1 MVEEAIV
8 QESEQFDQP
17 NPYEF
22 PEYFFAGFWIRF
34 FAFLVDLLCI
44 VAISTIVINFLSMI
58 SPISSSNSLLSVNG
72 LVKLIV
78 YLGYFILLTKLNRGQ
93 TIGKMIFG
101 LQVISMDDIQ
111 LSWTTVL
118 IREGACRF
126 ILKTSFLVLGY
137 IVAAFTNRKQHPG
150 DYLSQT
156 AVVSLTVVKAH
167 QMGQRVN

>member
-1 MVEEAIV
+1 MMEESV
-8 QESEQFDQP
+8 YSKQEENNLT

-22 PEYFFAGFWIRF
+22 PDYFFAGFWIRF

-44 VAISTIVINFLSMI
+44 WSISNVVLNTFSIVH
-58 SPISSSNSLLSVNG
+58 PISDGSGIVSVSG
-72 LVKLIV
+72 FTKLIV

-118 IREGACRF
+118 VREGACRF
-126 ILKTSFLVLGY
+126 ILKMPLFAIGY
-137 IVAAFTNRKQHPG
+137 VVAAFTKRKQHVG
-150 DYLSQT
+150 DYFSQT
-156 AVVSLTVVKAH
+156 SVISLNIVKSY
-167 QMGQRVN
+167 QMAKK